1 MSINDIEF
9 AVSDS
14 PNVLTF
20 KTFNEFDWSD
30 LPEVLTAWSGWQV
43 NGIQQARDCML
54 PMGITS
60 ENVAQQYGVTREEQ
74 DQAAVSSLHLTLNSG
89 LLI

>member
-1 MSINDIEF
+1 
-9 AVSDS
+9 
-14 PNVLTF
+14 
-20 KTFNEFDWSD
+20 
-30 LPEVLTAWSGWQV
+30 
-43 NGIQQARDCML
+43 ML